1 MKVQVSCRLPQR
13 FVTRVRGS
21 LRIVAQ
27 RPGSVMMEQWTPE
40 RGGPGISS
48 RSGRRRRLVVG
59 LIRNR
64 SIVLMCRTYRR
75 RLGG

>member
-1 MKVQVSCRLPQR
+1 MKVQVSWRLPQR

-21 LRIVAQ
+21 LRIVTQ

-48 RSGRRRRLVVG
+48 RSGRRRLVVG
-59 LIRNR
+59 LIRMVGMQ
-64 SIVLMCRTYRR
+64 STYKRMS
-75 RLGG
+75 GG